1 MIKFKESKNIYL
13 YSENIDMR
21 MGMNKIQTALLEL
34 KLIISSLTDKK
45 E

>member
-21 MGMNKIQTALLEL
+21 MGMNKIQILVAVNFTKIEN
-34 KLIISSLTDKK
+34 KH
-45 E
+45 